1 MSSPVPYVNS
11 FGREYIQIWQRVP
24 FGEYF
29 YTPFEKNFLAGPG
42 LQFAKTHP
50 MTPVAIVVAY
60 MVLVFGGQRI
70 MRDRKPFGLINSLA
84 LWNFFLSSF
93 SLAGA
98 CRTVPHLIHNLLT
111 RDMSA
116 SLCTNAAA
124 DWGDGATGLW
134 VQLFVFSKV
143 PELVDTAF
151 IVLRK
156 KPLIFL
162 HWYHHITVLAYCWHA
177 YATLA
182 PQALYFVAM
191 NYSVHAVMYGYY
203 CLMALRMKPKW
214 LPPIVITLMQLSQMV
229 VGTAVQI
236 ASMVKYYTA
245 DEPGGA
251 ACPVNKENMIA
262 GGIMYASYFALFFKF
277 MIERFVLDPRKK
289 AQAKKLADK
298 VA

>member
-1 MSSPVPYVNS
+1 MSPVPYINS
-11 FGREYIQIWQRVP
+11 FGTEYLQFHQRTP
-24 FGEYF
+24 LGEYL
-29 YTPFEKNFLAGPG
+29 YTPFEKNYLAGPG
-42 LQFAKTHP
+42 LEYAKTHP
-50 MTPVAIVVAY
+50 ATPVAIVVAY
-60 MVLVFGGQRI
+60 MVIVFGGQRI
-70 MRDRKPFGLINSLA
+70 MRDRKPFGLVNSLA
-84 LWNFFLSSF
+84 LWNFALSLF
-93 SLAGA
+93 SLMGA
-98 CRTVPHLIHNLLT
+98 CRTVPHLILNLMT
-111 RDMSA
+111 RPMA
-116 SLCTNAAA
+116 STVCTAAAA

-134 VQLFVFSKV
+134 VQLFVYSKV
-143 PELVDTAF
+143 PELVDTLF

-162 HWYHHITVLAYCWHA
+162 HWYHHITVRTGA

-214 LPPIVITLMQLSQMV
+214 LPPIAITIMQLSQMV
-229 VGTAVQI
+229 VGVAVQI
-236 ASMVKYYTA
+236 ASMIQYYSA

-262 GGIMYASYFALFFKF
+262 GGLMYASYFALFFQF
-277 MIERFVLDPRKK
+277 MVERFVLMPRRK
-289 AQAKKLADK
+289 ALTKKLVDK